1 MREVKEEDGMCALE
15 AWTISSAVVV
25 RLTLL
30 LSLFFIVYDDEIQ
43 FYI

>member
-1 MREVKEEDGMCALE
+1 MREVKLEDGMCALE

-30 LSLFFIVYDDEIQ
+30 LSFFIVYDDEIQ